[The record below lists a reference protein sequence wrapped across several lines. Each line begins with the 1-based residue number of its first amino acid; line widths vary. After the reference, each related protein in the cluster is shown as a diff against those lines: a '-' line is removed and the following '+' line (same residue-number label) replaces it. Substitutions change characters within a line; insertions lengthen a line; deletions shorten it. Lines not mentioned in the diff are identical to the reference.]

1 LSDVSFVE
9 CPNCGSTE
17 FVEITPH
24 KHRCA
29 YCGTVLTSRERA
41 PDLVRCP
48 RCGSDN
54 ARGDRYCKQCG
65 AALYRATPIDFTRTD
80 PALVSIIATVM
91 GSLFMPLLGGV
102 LGLVLGYRALRQARA
117 GGGGS
122 GSEKLAKA
130 AVVVGWIGVAFTV
143 LPLCMMVGVSG
154 AQLGYSICE
163 GLFDALSN
171 IAARINR

>member
-1 LSDVSFVE
+1 MSDASFVA
-9 CPNCGSTE
+9 CPNCGSTDLD
-17 FVEITPH
+17 EIGPR

-29 YCGTVLTSRERA
+29 YCGTVLTARERT
-41 PDLVRCP
+41 PDRVRCP

-65 AALYRATPIDFTRTD
+65 AALARALPIDLTRTD
-80 PALVSIIATVM
+80 PALVSIIATVV
-91 GSLFMPLLGGV
+91 GSLFIPLLGGV

-130 AVVVGWIGVAFTV
+130 AVVAGWIGVAFTA
-143 LPLCMMVGVSG
+143 LPLCAIVGISG
-154 AQLGYSICE
+154 VQLGYSICN
-163 GLFDALSN
+163 GLFEAITD
-171 IAARINR
+171 IAARIGR

>member
-1 LSDVSFVE
+1 MSDVSILE
-9 CPNCGSTE
+9 CPNCGSTD
-17 FVEITPH
+17 FSEIGPH

-29 YCGTVLTSRERA
+29 YCGTVLTSRERT

-65 AALYRATPIDFTRTD
+65 AALARTTPIDLTRTD
-80 PALVSIIATVM
+80 PALVSIIVTVV
-91 GSLFMPLLGGV
+91 GALFMPLLGGV

-117 GGGGS
+117 GNGGS
-122 GSEKLAKA
+122 RSEKLAKA

-143 LPLCMMVGVSG
+143 LPLCAIVGISG
-154 AQLGYSICE
+154 VQLGYSICN
-163 GLFDALSN
+163 GLFEAITD
-171 IAARINR
+171 IAARIGR